1 MKLLFGLATL
11 ASVAFADI
19 TFNVVGYPSSSTG
32 SFDVNIGGSVTR
44 LTSTKKTLLIWPG
57 SVFGTDGNAPS
68 DRLGASQDPLHLLA
82 TCPSKTKAFKHKQVA
97 TIHATAPATAPA
109 AQIAELNAN
118 PYSGKDYRVDIR
130 FVNSK
135 TIHSVH
141 NVTLK
146 TSGKSSKAHSKQTF
160 FSCPNIKLRSMVMDP
175 TMMREKLH
183 IDIII
188 PAADD
193 IKKSL
198 LKQTMHGGNGK
209 IERSSLVKTNAWN
222 ENKSTLEYKGG
233 KTSDYNICEN
243 LG

>member
-1 MKLLFGLATL
+1 MEP
-11 ASVAFADI
+11 V
-19 TFNVVGYPSSSTG
+19 TFNVFGYLSSSTG

-44 LTSTKKTLLIWPG
+44 LTSTKKTFLIWPG
-57 SVFGTDGNAPS
+57 SVLGTDGNAPS

-82 TCPSKTKAFKHKQVA
+82 TYPSKTKAFKHKQVV
-97 TIHATAPATAPA
+97 TIHATAPA

-146 TSGKSSKAHSKQTF
+146 TSGKSSKAHSKQVFKFKFDTNYNQTF
-160 FSCPNIKLRSMVMDP
+160 FSCPNIKLRSMVMDL
-175 TMMREKLH
+175 TMM
-183 IDIII
+183 
-188 PAADD
+188 PDD

-198 LKQTMHGGNGK
+198 LKQTMHDGNGK
-209 IERSSLVKTNAWN
+209 IERGSLVKTNAWN
-222 ENKSTLEYKGG
+222 ESKSTLEYKGG
-233 KTSDYNICEN
+233 KTSDYNIYEN